1 MIYIQSDSERKLPHH
16 FDCASALYGCS
27 DLGYDFRLTSFEE
40 VESGKFDMVIP
51 NNLFIGSVEFMT
63 EVFNRVN
70 KFPDR
75 LPNSNRETHIIKLS
89 DAISR
94 IESDEKLFVK
104 PYQIKLFTG
113 MVFEKIYLS
122 MLNPYPKDTLV
133 YVNVPFDSPI
143 LSEWRIYVKNGRM
156 VDAKNYSGD
165 WKIIPDWKIAENIIE
180 DFTNKPICFT
190 LDVAV
195 LENGKTECVEF
206 NDMWAIGNYGIPNDE
221 YLSLLK
227 NRYFE
232 IINPRKN

>member
-40 VESGKFDMVIP
+40 VQSGKFDMLIP

-70 KFPDR
+70 RFPDR
-75 LPNSNRETHIIKLS
+75 LPNSDRKTDIIKL
-89 DAISR
+89 DEAISR
-94 IESDEKLFVK
+94 VESGQRLFKK

-133 YVNVPFDSPI
+133 YINDPFESQI
-143 LSEWRIYVKNGRM
+143 ISEWRIYVKNGRM

-165 WKIIPDWKIAENIIE
+165 WKITPDWKISEKIIE

-195 LENGKTECVEF
+195 LQNGKTECVEF
-206 NDMWAIGNYGIPNDE
+206 NDMWAIGNYGLPNDE
-221 YLSLLK
+221 YVSLLR

-232 IINPRKN
+232 IIRS